1 MVRPQKAVIDN
12 TVYIT
17 CVSLILSVLMQGVFL
32 IVGKWHIRV
41 LLGNFLGF
49 VAAVANFFAMA
60 MTVQTAVDKDEKRAK
75 AYVKISHTVRFAC
88 LIVVAAVGCALKS
101 VFDPLA
107 LLLPLLF
114 PQVGIMLYPVIK
126 NKNKEE

>member
-126 NKNKEE
+126 NKEE

>member
-88 LIVVAAVGCALKS
+88 LIVVAAVGCALIS

>member
-1 MVRPQKAVIDN
+1 MVKPQKAVIDN
-12 TVYIT
+12 TVYVGAVT
-17 CVSLILSVLMQGVFL
+17 LILSVLMQAVFL
-32 IVGKWHIRV
+32 IIGRWDIKV
-41 LLGNFLGF
+41 LFGNILGL

-60 MTVQTAVDKDEKRAK
+60 MTVQTAVDKDEKKAR

-88 LIVVAAVGCALKS
+88 LIIIAAVGCAIKS

-114 PQVGIMLYPVIK
+114 PQVGVMLYPVLK
-126 NKNKEE
+126 HKSKEE

>member
-1 MVRPQKAVIDN
+1 MVRPQKAVVDN
-12 TVYIT
+12 TVYIA
-17 CVSLILSVLMQGVFL
+17 CVTLILSVLMQGVFL

-114 PQVGIMLYPVIK
+114 PQVGVMLYPVIK
-126 NKNKEE
+126 NKEE

>member
-114 PQVGIMLYPVIK
+114 PQVGVMLYPVIK
-126 NKNKEE
+126 NKEE

>member
-1 MVRPQKAVIDN
+1 MVRPQKAVVDN
-12 TVYIT
+12 TVYIA
-17 CVSLILSVLMQGVFL
+17 CVTLILSVLMQGVFL

-88 LIVVAAVGCALKS
+88 LIVVAAVQEAVG
-101 VFDPLA
+101 
-107 LLLPLLF
+107 LL
-114 PQVGIMLYPVIK
+114 
-126 NKNKEE
+126 